1 MNTKSLIWI
10 GVFVGGTIGGA
21 IPTLWGASFFGIS
34 SVIGNMF
41 GGLAG
46 IWAGYRLGQMF

>member
-10 GVFVGGTIGGA
+10 GVFVGGTVGGA
-21 IPTLWGASFFGIS
+21 IPMLWGSDMLSMS
-34 SVIGNMF
+34 SIFLSMV

-46 IWAGYRLGQMF
+46 IWAGFKLGQMF